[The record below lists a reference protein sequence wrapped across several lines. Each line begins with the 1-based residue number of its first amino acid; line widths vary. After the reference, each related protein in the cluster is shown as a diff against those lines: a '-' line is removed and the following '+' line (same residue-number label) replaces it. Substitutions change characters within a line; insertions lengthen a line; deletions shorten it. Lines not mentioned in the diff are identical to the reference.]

1 MSDDDDRRLLP
12 AERWSDHELP
22 LLDMDPEA
30 AEAMRAAL
38 VNPNNRACDARAE
51 LIELAKDAR
60 ITELAVEAAY
70 SAGVRNSI
78 ERMLVHQMALA
89 HKHAFMMGRKLQAA
103 LANAHSDDSANLR
116 ATRLA
121 TAMARLMGAY
131 QQGTTTLQRLRSGG
145 QQTVVVQHVQVNDGG
160 QAIVAGKVKAGGIRK
175 RAGGGG
181 GRK

>member
-1 MSDDDDRRLLP
+1 MSDDSDRRLLP
-12 AERWSDHELP
+12 AERWTDQELP

-89 HKHAFMMGRKLQAA
+89 HKSAFRIGVSSKRHSRKLRRTMLRTFGRRVLPQQWRGSWA
-103 LANAHSDDSANLR
+103 LSSRAQPPCNAFAPTGSRRSWSSTCR
-116 ATRLA
+116 ST
-121 TAMARLMGAY
+121 MADK
-131 QQGTTTLQRLRSGG
+131 RSWP
-145 QQTVVVQHVQVNDGG
+145 
-160 QAIVAGKVKAGGIRK
+160 AR
-175 RAGGGG
+175 
-181 GRK
+181 